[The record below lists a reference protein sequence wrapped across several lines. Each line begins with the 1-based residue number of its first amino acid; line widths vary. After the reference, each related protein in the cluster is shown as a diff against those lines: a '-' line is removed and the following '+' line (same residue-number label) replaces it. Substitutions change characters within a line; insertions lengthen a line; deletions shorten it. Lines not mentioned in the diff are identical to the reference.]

1 MKKKIA
7 LSITGSDPSGRA
19 GIQADLKAF
28 ASLGVHGTTVVTC
41 ITAQN
46 TQRVKEIHKIP
57 LNTIEN
63 QFDVLLDDF
72 KIDAVKAG
80 MLYDRKIVKCIAKK
94 IKKHNLKSVVDPV
107 MVATSGDVP
116 SERDFIAAMKK
127 ELLPYAY
134 ITTPNI
140 HEAQILSEVKIE
152 TIDDVKEA
160 CSIIHEMGSQYVLIT
175 GGHIEGSFAKDVL
188 FNGKDYTIFSLP
200 KIPDKKTHG
209 SGCTFSS
216 LITGLLALGERPND
230 AVERAKNILW
240 NMIYCGYDLG
250 KGTDML
256 NNSLDVANDT
266 PYSFPTDDHFNTW
279 LELKK
284 SVDALVPLIPR
295 EYIPEV
301 GMNVGYAQANAK
313 TQKDI
318 CAIDGRIIKTQDGA
332 MRCGKMCFDSSKHIA
347 SIILAAMTFNPN
359 IRCAL
364 NIKYSKDNLKQCKRA
379 GFSVGSFDRRYEP
392 STISSTMEWGTKD
405 VITRLN
411 HIPDVIYDT
420 GAIGKEP
427 MIRLLGRNPKDI
439 VDKMRTLSEN
449 LKEY

>member
-1 MKKKIA
+1 MKQKIA
-7 LSITGSDPSGRA
+7 LSIAGSDPLGGA

-28 ASLGVHGTTVVTC
+28 ASLGLHGTTVVTC

-46 TQRVKEIHKIP
+46 TQRVKEMHKLPI
-57 LNTIEN
+57 NVIEK
-63 QFDVLLDDF
+63 QFDVLLEDF
-72 KIDAVKAG
+72 KIDAAKVG
-80 MLYDRKIVKCIAKK
+80 MLYDKEIVRCIAKK
-94 IKKHNLKSVVDPV
+94 IKKYNLKSVVDPV
-107 MVATSGDVP
+107 MVATSGDAL
-116 SERDFIAAMKK
+116 SEENFVTAMKK

-188 FNGKDYTIFSLP
+188 FNGKDYAIFSLP

-209 SGCTFSS
+209 SSCTFSS
-216 LITGLLALGERPND
+216 LIAGLLALGEHPND

-240 NMIYCGYDLG
+240 NMICYKYDLG

-266 PYSFPTDDHFNTW
+266 PYSFPTDAHFNTW

-284 SVDALVPLIPR
+284 SVDALVSLIPR

-301 GMNVGYAQANAK
+301 GMNIGYAQTNAK
-313 TQKDI
+313 TRKDI
-318 CAIDGRIIKTQDGA
+318 CAIDGRIVKTQDGA
-332 MRCGKMCFDSSKHIA
+332 MRCGKVCFGSSKHIA
-347 SIILAAMTFNPN
+347 SIILAAMAFNPN
-359 IRCAL
+359 SRCAL
-364 NIKYSKDNLKQCKRA
+364 NIKYSKDNLKDCEKA
-379 GFSVGSFDRRYEP
+379 GFSVGSFDRKYEP

-405 VITRLN
+405 AITRLN
-411 HIPDVIYDT
+411 RIPDVIYDT
-420 GAIGKEP
+420 GATGKEP
-427 MIRLLGRNPKDI
+427 MIRFLGGAPKDI
-439 VDKMRTLSEN
+439 VDKIRVLSKN
-449 LKEY
+449 LKKY